1 MSKRSIARRPLAV
14 LASLAAIVAMAACEG
29 EPEEPRPQV
38 VDDPHSFA
46 NPGEVRI
53 SHVHLDLDVDFDDQV
68 LDGHA
73 VLDFE
78 RVRSGAEELVLDTR
92 DLDIHQ
98 VEKRDG
104 DDWRAVDFEL
114 GESEAPHGAPL
125 RVAVG
130 QEAEQIRIRYTT
142 SPDASGLQW
151 LTPEQTAEGEHPY
164 LYAQGQPTHA
174 RSYVPLQDS
183 PQVRITYSAE
193 LQVPEELRA
202 LMSAENDPEAE
213 LDGVFEF
220 EMPEPVP
227 GYLIVLAVGDIQ
239 VQPVSELVAVYAEET
254 YLEAAAEEFAVTQDM
269 LEATEE
275 RYGPYRWGR
284 YDLLVLPPS
293 FPYGGMEN
301 PRLSFVTPTIIAGDE
316 SLISL
321 VTHELVHSWSGNLV
335 NNAAWRDLWLNEG
348 FTVYLEYRIMAD
360 IYGEERHDMEAVIRH
375 MGLLDDLEELPEE
388 RQILAVD
395 LSDRPADDVFTSIP
409 YAKGRLFLYELERE
423 IGREALDD
431 YLKDYFDHFAFQ
443 AITTED
449 ALDYMEQHLVAEH
462 EALSMERI
470 EEWVYEPGLPEGH
483 PEPQS
488 DAFDEVDAER
498 EDWLAGDLDTDAL
511 AERDWHALQWKYFLQ
526 TLPEELDTD
535 RLEQLDEAFAWAGS
549 DNYEL
554 RAAWL
559 ELGVR
564 NEFEPA
570 LDALE
575 DFLLEVGRMKFLRPL
590 YSALVEIEGGQE
602 KAEEI
607 YAEARPRYH
616 PLGRSAVEGVL
627 FPDE

>member
-1 MSKRSIARRPLAV
+1 MIKRSGWMGPLG
-14 LASLAAIVAMAACEG
+14 SLVALVALTALAACEG
-29 EPEEPRPQV
+29 EPEPPETEV
-38 VDDPHSFA
+38 VSDPHSFA

-53 SHVHLDLDVDFDDQV
+53 SHVHMDLDVDFDEEV

-73 VLDFE
+73 VVDFE
-78 RVRSGAEELVLDTR
+78 RVAPGAEELVLDTR

-98 VEKRDG
+98 VEKADG
-104 DDWRAVDFEL
+104 EDWRATDFEL
-114 GESEAPHGAPL
+114 GEAEEPHGAPL
-125 RVAVG
+125 RIAVG
-130 QEAEQIRIRYTT
+130 EGAEQVRIRYTT
-142 SPDASGLQW
+142 HPDASGLQW
-151 LTPEQTAEGEHPY
+151 LSPEQTAEGEHPY

-193 LQVPEELRA
+193 LQVPSELRA

-213 LDGVFEF
+213 MDGVFEF
-220 EMPEPVP
+220 DMPEPVP
-227 GYLIVLAVGDIQ
+227 GYLIVLAVGDIKFE
-239 VQPVSELVAVYAEET
+239 PVSELVGVYAEET

-360 IYGEERHDMEAVIRH
+360 IYDEDRHDMEAVIRH

-431 YLKDYFDHFAFQ
+431 YLRDYFDHFAFE

-449 ALDYMEQHLVAEH
+449 ALDYMREHLVAEH
-462 EALSMERI
+462 EELSMDRI

-483 PEPQS
+483 PEPR
-488 DAFDEVDAER
+488 AEPFDEVDADR
-498 EDWLAGDLDTDAL
+498 EAWLEDELETEEI

-526 TLPEELDTD
+526 TLPEELSST
-535 RLEQLDEAFAWAGS
+535 RLKDLEEAFEWTVS
-549 DNYEL
+549 PNYEL

-559 ELGVR
+559 EVGIR

-570 LDALE
+570 LE
-575 DFLLEVGRMKFLRPL
+575 EIENFLMEVGRMKFLRPL
-590 YSALVEIEGGQE
+590 YSALIEIEGGQE

-616 PLGRSAVEGVL
+616 PLGRDTVEGIL